1 LFLKYTKFLVTIP
14 FYFRIIVKKK
24 ENILGG
30 KALNKYGI
38 TTERK
43 NTEDFL
49 RIGKEIQERIGIDFD
64 LKVETQ
70 VVTYYHTK
78 PDHGDLDLLIKID
91 DYFHNTKI
99 DIKTYIEEAFN
110 PRKIHNNGGVYSF
123 DYQNFQIDFIPVR
136 QSKWETAKTYYSY
149 DPLGNIMGK
158 TFHKFGLSYGWDGLF
173 YKFRNFNGRN
183 SQNIL
188 LSTDAEKI
196 FKFGG
201 YNYERYLQGFE
212 TLEDILDFTIDSKFF
227 DSEIFQMDNLKS
239 IDKKRNR
246 KRGSYHVFLKYLKDN
261 NINIRYNF
269 YKEKELYL
277 PMIDVYFPEA
287 KLMDKLSELL
297 RIDSVNKILSQKFN
311 GDLVIS
317 WLPKLQGKELGHA
330 IRMFKESFDDD
341 EDYREFILNA
351 NYAAIEERFMSTY
364 NEQ

>member
-1 LFLKYTKFLVTIP
+1 M
-14 FYFRIIVKKK
+14 
-24 ENILGG
+24 GG

-38 TTERK
+38 FTERK
-43 NTEDFL
+43 DTKEFQ
-49 RIGKEIQERIGIDFD
+49 RIGKEIQNRITED
-64 LKVETQ
+64 LS
-70 VVTYYHTK
+70 VTTAIVTCYHTK
-78 PDHGDLDLLIKID
+78 ADHGDLDLLIKID
-91 DYFHNTKI
+91 DEFHNSGINLK
-99 DIKTYIEEAFN
+99 KYIADTFN
-110 PRKIHNNGGVYSF
+110 PCAIHNNGGVHSF

-188 LSTDAEKI
+188 LSNDAEKI
-196 FKFGG
+196 FNFGG

-212 TLEDILDFTIDSKFF
+212 TLEDILKFTIDSKYF
-227 DSEIFQMDNLKS
+227 DTEIFQMDNLKS

-261 NINIRYNF
+261 DINIRYPFNSD
-269 YKEKELYL
+269 KTHYL
-277 PMIDVYFPEA
+277 PMIDKYFPEA
-287 KLMDKLSELL
+287 KLMEKLLNL
-297 RIDSVNKILSQKFN
+297 QKIDNQNKILSQKFN
-311 GDLVIS
+311 GDIVMS

-330 IRMFKESFDDD
+330 ITRFKESFDDD

-351 NYAAIEERFMSTY
+351 NYAAIEQRFMDTY
-364 NEQ
+364 NE